1 MPMRSIYVIV
11 SFSLTAL
18 LTLAVLCALAQPAY
32 AYVDPGS
39 GLFAF
44 QIIST
49 TMAGMIFMLRR
60 RLRSI
65 LRGMSLRTGS
75 KSVRPVKP

>member
-1 MPMRSIYVIV
+1 MRSIYAI
-11 SFSLTAL
+11 SNFSLTAL
-18 LTLAVLCALAQPAY
+18 LVFAVLCALAQPAY

-49 TMAGMIFMLRR
+49 TMAGMIFMLRS

-65 LRGMSLRTGS
+65 LRGMTLRPGS
-75 KSVRPVKP
+75 KNVRTVKP

>member
-1 MPMRSIYVIV
+1 MRYLYAGLD
-11 SFSLTAL
+11 FSLTVFAI
-18 LTLAVLCALAQPAY
+18 LAVLCALAQPAF

-49 TMAGMIFMLRR
+49 TIAGLIFMLRK
-60 RLRSI
+60 RLHEVF
-65 LRGMSLRTGS
+65 RGLAIHAGP
-75 KSVRPVKP
+75 KSEKAVK